1 MMSIPT
7 LFSFSFSIKIEN
19 THSVEV
25 YVAHAEIQRIDNR
38 QVGGGGVDKLKIRYD
53 CK

>member
-1 MMSIPT
+1 MMSILT

-19 THSVEV
+19 THSV